1 MKKFILPLALI
12 FNISAE
18 ANSCLKPGKKVELKQ
33 FAVQDQDGL
42 GICYANS
49 ASILLQ
55 HAMGWEKP
63 VSYQQL
69 ALGHTNY
76 TRSWFNGQ
84 RMTNSTGKPGDKYAG
99 EAGNICKSVEAAK
112 QYGVCDGHSF
122 KFDVHNGQDPWSMQE
137 KLLLAYGEVIDY
149 MGAVHDDMNSARWDK
164 FSKVLASR
172 IYNKKKECKKDPAKF
187 VTDKMA
193 QMLPG
198 HLKQRIVSFE
208 QKIERF
214 ERELVSASGT
224 EAVRIRKN
232 IQNSNDWIRD
242 LKDLLIAIS
251 EVRTSDSN
259 PDVKVYQLRP
269 KAIEELKKT
278 ASVYVSQLGNHT
290 SSNMISTTTS
300 AITNLPKVEAP
311 LATLYRAAR
320 ALGANF
326 SISAEEYVYSDKESL
341 ELVLQVHRI
350 QGLCKDTL
358 DEEMLAAIDV
368 PAMLEMRCEGIVEG
382 TDPVMNSA
390 IKDANNIV
398 DVLRRNRM
406 DTFGSKMATMF
417 DLLAPGCQRQMQ
429 QTKPSLDKIRCESVA
444 LANVAVVASLKDQ
457 TIMAKESSA
466 KRLKHSQT
474 WMTERLCSNQPVSVD
489 VCTDFMQKPGFN
501 DTDFCARRETVQGKD
516 LHANHTMAVV
526 GYEVQSNKNV
536 RYLVQNSWGRA
547 CPFTNPAIAAGK
559 DAECEK
565 DANGKLTGRFWISD
579 KVLITNTMQ
588 LATVAKP

>member
-1 MKKFILPLALI
+1 MKKIILPFMLTLS
-12 FNISAE
+12 FFAE
-18 ANSCLKPGKKVELKQ
+18 ANSCLRPGKKVELKQ

-84 RMTNSTGKPGDKYAG
+84 RITNSTGKPGDKYAG

-187 VTDKMA
+187 MADKIA
-193 QMLPG
+193 QMMPA
-198 HLKQRIVSFE
+198 HLKQRIASYEQRIEKWKEELKTATANDVQRLNNNIKFAREWIVEFQDILRFVSE
-208 QKIERF
+208 SKTG
-214 ERELVSASGT
+214 V
-224 EAVRIRKN
+224 
-232 IQNSNDWIRD
+232 
-242 LKDLLIAIS
+242 
-251 EVRTSDSN
+251 N
-259 PDVKVYQLRP
+259 PDVKVYTLRP
-269 KAIEELKKT
+269 KAVEEINRVASIYASKLNADFVSTSTSTSVSGKLPLPSIE
-278 ASVYVSQLGNHT
+278 S
-290 SSNMISTTTS
+290 
-300 AITNLPKVEAP
+300 P
-311 LATLYRAAR
+311 LAIMYRAAR
-320 ALGANF
+320 NMGANF
-326 SISAEEYVYSDKESL
+326 SIESEKDAFSDEKSL
-341 ELVLQVHRI
+341 EMALSVHRI
-350 QGLCKDTL
+350 LSLCKDTL
-358 DEEMLAAIDV
+358 DEEMLAGIDV

-457 TIMAKESSA
+457 TIMAKENSA

>member
-1 MKKFILPLALI
+1 MKKIILPLALI
-12 FNISAE
+12 FNITAE

-69 ALGHTNY
+69 ALGHANY

-84 RMTNSTGKPGDKYAG
+84 KIANISGNPGDRYAG

-112 QYGVCDGHSF
+112 QYGICDGHSF
-122 KFDVHNGQDPWSMQE
+122 KFDVHNGQDPWAMQE
-137 KLLLAYGEVIDY
+137 KLLLAYGDLLDY
-149 MGAVHDDMNSARWDK
+149 LGLVHQGMGSSDWEK

-172 IYNKKKECKKDPAKF
+172 IYNKKKDCKKDPAKF
-187 VTDKMA
+187 MTDKMA

-208 QKIERF
+208 QRIERY
-214 ERELVSASGT
+214 ERELISANGE
-224 EAVRIRKN
+224 EAARIRKN
-232 IQNSNDWIRD
+232 IQNSKGWIRD
-242 LKDLLIAIS
+242 LKDLLNAIS
-251 EVRTSDSN
+251 DIRTSDSN

-278 ASVYVSQLGNHT
+278 ASIYVSQLGNHT
-290 SSNMISTTTS
+290 SSNMVSTTTS
-300 AITNLPKVEAP
+300 GVTNLPKVEAP

-326 SISAEEYVYSDKESL
+326 STSAEQYVYSDKESL

-350 QGLCKDTL
+350 QSLCKDSL
-358 DEEMLAAIDV
+358 DEEMLAGIDI

-382 TDPVMNSA
+382 ADPVMNSA
-390 IKDANNIV
+390 IKDANTIV
-398 DVLRRNRM
+398 EVLKKNQM
-406 DTFGSKMATMF
+406 NTFGSKMATMF
-417 DLLAPGCQRQMQ
+417 DLLAPGCLRQMQ
-429 QTKPSLDKIRCESVA
+429 QTKSSLDKIRCESVA
-444 LANVAVVASLKDQ
+444 LSSVAIMSSLQDQ
-457 TIMAKESSA
+457 TSVAKESSA

-474 WMTERLCSNQPVSVD
+474 WMTERLCAKQPVSVD
-489 VCTDFMQKPGFN
+489 VCTDFMQKPGFA
-501 DTDFCARRETVQGKD
+501 DTDFCAKRETQQGKSM
-516 LHANHTMAVV
+516 HANHTMAVV
-526 GYEVQSNKNV
+526 GYEVQSNKSV

-547 CPFTNPAIAAGK
+547 CPFTNSVIAAGK

-565 DANGKLTGRFWISD
+565 DASGKLTGRFWISD